1 MEFIAINLH
10 RSFFFR
16 TFVAEMKGR
25 YWFIVSCLL
34 WCGVKAFGLTIPQ
47 GTLYFDNSK
56 TAYSTVK
63 FVYGRDDVSAT
74 YVMDMSFDGKKWSV
88 TIPQTQNDIYRFT
101 FVGGELSA
109 GTYNERFSDY
119 KEYVSK
125 SLNLNRTA
133 TSEAQM
139 NAGDIFVPSS
149 SDNWAQGSWTSLAL
163 WEASQ
168 GGNNGSATISGTLPV
183 VYLNTT
189 NGVAITSKEEY
200 ITGSLYIDPLT
211 TSYKALGSAAQPISG
226 QFKGRGNWT
235 WNGFDKKPYR
245 IKFDKK
251 QAVLGMPSNK
261 HWCLMAGADD
271 NLGYLKN
278 LIGYKLSEAL
288 GLKWTPKYV
297 PVELVMNGEYYGLY
311 FLTEQ
316 VRVGANRVN
325 VTEQDDYATDSVS
338 GGWLVEIDNYYEE
351 GNVTVWEGNG
361 QQVWITMKS
370 PEILSSQQ
378 RSYIESQLN
387 GLNDAIW
394 GDSEAEV
401 WKRLDLD
408 EAVKYYLVQELME
421 DCESYHGSC
430 YLYKDRER
438 NGQSEKWFFGPVWD
452 FGNAYNRGGETWIYD
467 NPTWPQYW
475 IGQLASWP
483 EFQAKL
489 REVWWVFYHE
499 HQNDIRTQI
508 DDLTALLAQAAKNDA
523 ARWNGTLN
531 YCDNSNMTA
540 KRNVFLNKF
549 NWRTNWLYSRW
560 GEGVQPIDES
570 VKNERLE
577 LRGRKILR
585 DGKMYL
591 IYEGRMYDVQ
601 GRMIEN

>member
-1 MEFIAINLH
+1 
-10 RSFFFR
+10 
-16 TFVAEMKGR
+16 MKGR
-25 YWFIVSCLL
+25 RNIVKWIGLTVLAVWGIPLTGNAS
-34 WCGVKAFGLTIPQ
+34 LTIPQ

-63 FVYGRDDVSAT
+63 FVYGRDDLSET
-74 YVMDMSFDGKKWSV
+74 YVLDMTHDGKKWSV
-88 TIPQTQNDIYRFT
+88 SIPQTVTDMYRFT
-101 FVGGELSA
+101 FVGGDLTA
-109 GTYNERFSDY
+109 GKQNQRFSDF

-125 SLNLNRTA
+125 TLNMNRTA

-139 NAGDIFVPSS
+139 NAGDIFVPETG
-149 SDNWAQGSWTSLAL
+149 DNWAQGAWTSLAL

-189 NGVAITSKEEY
+189 NSTPITSKEEY
-200 ITGSLYIDPLT
+200 LTGSLYIDPLST
-211 TSYKALGSAAQPISG
+211 GYSALGSAESPISG

-251 QAVLGMPSNK
+251 QTVLGMPSNK
-261 HWCLMAGADD
+261 HWCLMAHADD
-271 NLGYLKN
+271 NLGFLKN
-278 LIGYKLSEAL
+278 YIGYQLSEAI
-288 GLKWTPKYV
+288 GLKWTPKCV

-316 VRVGANRVN
+316 VRVGVNRVN
-325 VTEQDDYATDSVS
+325 ITEQEDNATESVS

-378 RSYIESQLN
+378 RTYIEDQLN
-387 GLNDAIW
+387 GLNNAIW
-394 GDSEAEV
+394 GTSEAEV

-430 YLYKDRER
+430 YLYKDLDQ
-438 NGQSEKWFFGPVWD
+438 NGQAEKWFFGPVWD
-452 FGNAYNRGGETWIYD
+452 FGNAYNRGWETWIYD
-467 NPTWPQYW
+467 RPIFAQYW
-475 IGQLASWP
+475 IGQLATWP

-489 REVWWVFYHE
+489 QEVWWVFNHE
-499 HQNDIRTQI
+499 HQNDIRTRI
-508 DDLTALLAQAAKNDA
+508 DEMASMIAQAAKNDA
-523 ARWNGTLN
+523 AKWNGTQN
-531 YCDNSNMTA
+531 YCDNSNITG
-540 KRNVFLNKF
+540 KRSEFLNKF
-549 NWRTNWLYSRW
+549 NWRVNWLYSRW
-560 GEGVQPIDES
+560 GEGVQPKVERVES
-570 VKNERLE
+570 GEFRVESK
-577 LRGRKILR
+577 KILR
-585 DGKMYL
+585 EGQMYL
-591 IYEGRMYDVQ
+591 MYKGRMYDVQ
-601 GRMIEN
+601 GRRIYDL